1 MEINGK
7 STLDIVLAG
16 VGGQGTLVAGR
27 LLGAVAQAIEKDVK
41 ISEVHGMS
49 QRGGS
54 VVTYARMGEA
64 VFSPTVEA
72 GRADFLLA
80 FEELEGLRWASLLRR
95 GGVALLN
102 NQHILPLPV
111 SLKQACYP
119 QQIAE
124 TMEQACNGMSRV
136 IRVDARE
143 MALQAGSIRAVN
155 VVMLGAM
162 AGLLSIPVAV
172 WEQAIDTIFPQ
183 RVRAINHRAF
193 QAGYGVTGGS
203 LL

>member
-1 MEINGK
+1 MQISGK

-27 LLGAVAQAIEKDVK
+27 LLGAVAQELGKDVK
-41 ISEVHGMS
+41 VSEVHGMS

-54 VVTYARMGEA
+54 VITYARLGDA

-111 SLKQACYP
+111 SLKQASYP
-119 QQIAE
+119 QHIAE
-124 TMEQACNGMSRV
+124 TMEQACGGKSRV
-136 IRVDARE
+136 IRMDARE
-143 MALQAGSIRAVN
+143 LAVEAGSVRAVN

-162 AGLLSIPVAV
+162 AGLLTIPVPV
-172 WEQAIDTIFPQ
+172 WTRALDTVLPE
-183 RVRAINHRAF
+183 RVREINQRAF